1 METNIIELPNGLSV
15 LHRYVPYTRTVH
27 CGYIIDTG
35 SRDDLL
41 EESGMTH
48 FIEHMVFKG
57 TAKRKTFH
65 ILNYL
70 ESVGGDLNAYTT
82 KEKICLYASMVSEY
96 FERATELLTDIV
108 FNSTYPEKEIT
119 KEKQVISEEISM
131 YRNAPDEAI
140 FEDFDEMIFPEH
152 SLGAPILGTRQTIQV
167 FDQPRVVRHVRN
179 NFTQNRI
186 IFSIVGNVTL
196 ERVQKAIKKY
206 LSDIHLPSA
215 ERERKAPSTFLA
227 KQHDHPI
234 QTEQAHEII
243 GGRAFGL
250 KAEFHVPFILLNN
263 MLGGPGMNSRL
274 NLNIREKHG
283 LTYAINSFYS
293 PYQDSG
299 IWGIYFA
306 CEPGN
311 LLRIRKMV
319 HKELRELSRK
329 PLGLIRL
336 NQAKKQLI
344 GQFTLGYE
352 NLLNQMLGMAKDML
366 DYQRIQSFSS
376 FVKEIEEVSAADLQ
390 KVASL
395 LFTEDQ
401 LSRLTYKQVG

>member
-57 TAKRKTFH
+57 TVKRKTFH

-167 FDQPRVVRHVRN
+167 FDQPRVFRHVQK

-215 ERERKAPSTFLA
+215 ERERKAPSTFMA

-311 LLRIRKMV
+311 LMKIRKMV
-319 HKELRELSRK
+319 NKELRELSHK

-395 LFTEDQ
+395 LFAEDQ